1 MKKITF
7 KNNIQV
13 SIDIDNLIEEI
24 TSFDNEDKVYLISQI
39 LDRFDANK
47 ESPLQALAKYMY
59 DKCTKEGDNFKR
71 LSEDKFWKK
80 IGSAADSYG
89 VVSKK
94 YYKEAEIWQ
103 QFIDE
108 KIN

>member
-13 SIDIDNLIEEI
+13 SININNLIEEI
-24 TSFDNEDKVYLISQI
+24 ISFDNEDKVYLISEI

-47 ESPLQALAKYMY
+47 ESPLQALSKYMY
-59 DKCTKEGDNFKR
+59 NKCIKEGDNFKR

-80 IGSAADSYG
+80 IGSADSYG
-89 VVSKK
+89 EVSKK

-108 KIN
+108 KID

>member
-13 SIDIDNLIEEI
+13 SIDIDNLIKEI
-24 TSFDNEDKVYLISQI
+24 TSFNNEDKVYLISEI

-47 ESPLQALAKYMY
+47 ESPLQALAKYRY
-59 DKCTKEGDNFKR
+59 DKCIKEGDNFKR
-71 LSEDKFWKK
+71 LSEDKFWEK
-80 IGSAADSYG
+80 IGVADSYG
-89 VVSKK
+89 EVSKK
-94 YYKEAEIWQ
+94 YYKEAEIWK

>member
-13 SIDIDNLIEEI
+13 SIDINDLIGEI
-24 TSFDNEDKVYLISQI
+24 TSFNNEDKVFLISEV
-39 LDRFDANK
+39 LDMYDATK
-47 ESPLQALAKYMY
+47 ESPLQTLAKYMY
-59 DKCTKEGDNFKR
+59 NKCIKEGDNFKR

-80 IGSAADSYG
+80 IGSADSYG

-94 YYKEAEIWQ
+94 YYKEAEIWK

-108 KIN
+108 KID

>member
-13 SIDIDNLIEEI
+13 SIDMDNLIGEI
-24 TSFDNEDKVYLISQI
+24 TSFNNEDKVFLISEI
-39 LDRFDANK
+39 LDRFDATK
-47 ESPLQALAKYMY
+47 ESPLQALSKYMY
-59 DKCTKEGDNFKR
+59 NKCTKEGDNFKR

-80 IGSAADSYG
+80 IGSADSYG
-89 VVSKK
+89 EVSKK
-94 YYKEAEIWQ
+94 YYKEAEIWK

>member
-1 MKKITF
+1 MDVVVFDKVSVTLDLEELIKKIT
-7 KNNIQV
+7 
-13 SIDIDNLIEEI
+13 
-24 TSFDNEDKVYLISQI
+24 SFSNADKVYLISQI

-47 ESPLQALAKYMY
+47 ESPLQALSKYRH
-59 DKCTKEGDNFKR
+59 DKCIKEGDDFKR

-80 IGSAADSYG
+80 IGSTAEGYG
-89 VVSKK
+89 EASKK

>member
-13 SIDIDNLIEEI
+13 SIDIDNLIKEI
-24 TSFDNEDKVYLISQI
+24 TSFNNEDKVYLISEI

-47 ESPLQALAKYMY
+47 ESPLQALAKYRH
-59 DKCTKEGDNFKR
+59 DKSIKEGDSFKR
-71 LSEDKFWKK
+71 MSEDKFWKK
-80 IGSAADSYG
+80 IGSAAESYG
-89 VVSKK
+89 EVSKK
-94 YYKEAEIWQ
+94 YYKEAEIWK